1 MDKKELIDDL
11 EEILESFR
19 KYATDPKYSN
29 KAGDVYMLFKRLN
42 DALEKV

>member
-29 KAGDVYMLFKRLN
+29 KAGDVYILLNRLN
-42 DALEKV
+42 NALEKV